1 MKKII
6 FTISIILIS
15 ISTYAQFNSEYK
27 KLYQKADDY
36 IYMKNYVDAL
46 PLFLKMDSIVPN
58 NANIQ
63 FYLGLC
69 YLNSYEDKSKAIPY
83 LIKASNDISIDYYGS
98 YKETSSPVHA
108 FFYLGQAYHQNYEFE
123 KAIESINKFVYYL
136 TYEDKD
142 LQEEADRYLQ
152 MCYTG
157 KRLIEN
163 PISIKTTN
171 LGGNINSK
179 FPEYSPILTPDGK
192 KIYFTT
198 RRGKE
203 NDLKDYTG
211 YYYED
216 IYFSEWDDETQS
228 WSKAKAIENINTKFH
243 EATINISFDGR
254 TLFLYKD
261 QDGDGNIYYS
271 NLKNDKWSNPVKMKA
286 PVNTESYEN
295 HACLNAD
302 GTRLYLVSDR
312 PGGFGGKDI
321 WVVEK
326 DKKGKWKN
334 AKNLGPTINTKYN
347 EDSPF
352 ILSDN
357 KTLYFSSEGHQTM
370 GGYDIFISERDNDGK
385 WSNPENIGSP
395 LNTPND
401 DIFFFPLLDGNLA
414 FYASDQMGGEGEKDI
429 YSVSIR
435 SGMEQLAV
443 IHGFVIDTTTNMPL
457 EAIIRVR
464 NSNNEIVATTTPSIE
479 TGEYY
484 LSLTPGSDYIME
496 IESNDGEII
505 QDTLSI
511 SLAEENIFSFNKPF
525 HIKHADFTS
534 LIDTINKQINFGD
547 RIGDR
552 FVLKNIYFDFDKFTL
567 REKSKEELNKVV
579 DLMNRYPMINLEFS
593 GHTDSVGTDQ
603 YNQVLS
609 TNRVRSVVD
618 YLISKDV
625 NPERLTYVGYGESQP
640 IATNSTNEGRQMNRR
655 IEFKISGINKT
666 GNTAVNNYTVETTTK
681 PQYYLIAGSFE
692 MYKNA
697 DRLRIELLA
706 KGYENAQI
714 VGQSSIGT
722 FRVAYDVFDDK
733 DKARKERL
741 ELINKKGIIGVWIL
755 TK

>member
-1 MKKII
+1 MKKLI
-6 FTISIILIS
+6 FTISAILIFL
-15 ISTYAQFNSEYK
+15 STNAQFNSEYK
-27 KLYQKADDY
+27 ALYQKADDY
-36 IYMKNYVDAL
+36 IYLKNYVDAL
-46 PLFLKMDSIVPN
+46 PLFLEMDSIVPN

-63 FYLGLC
+63 FHLGLC
-69 YLNSYEDKSKAIPY
+69 YLNSYEDKSIAIPY
-83 LIKASNDISIDYYGS
+83 LTKASNDVSINYYGS
-98 YKETSSPVHA
+98 YKEASAPVHT
-108 FFYLGQAYHQNYEFE
+108 FFYLGQAYHQNYQFE
-123 KAIESINKFVYYL
+123 KAIENLNKFIYYL
-136 TYEDKD
+136 TSEDKD

-157 KRLIEN
+157 KQLIEN

-171 LGGNINSK
+171 LGIKINSK
-179 FPEYSPILTPDGK
+179 FPEYSPVLTPDGK

-198 RRGKE
+198 RRGGE
-203 NDLKDYTG
+203 SDLKDYTG

-216 IYFSEWDDETQS
+216 IYFSEYDENTQS
-228 WSKAKAIENINTKFH
+228 WNEAKAIENINSNFH
-243 EATINISFDGR
+243 EATINISFDGK

-271 NLKNDKWSNPVKMKA
+271 DLKKDKWSDPVKMKA

-295 HACLNAD
+295 HACLSAD

-326 DKKGKWKN
+326 NKKGKWEN
-334 AKNLGPTINTKYN
+334 ATNLGPEINTKYN
-347 EDSPF
+347 EDAPF

-370 GGYDIFISERDNDGK
+370 GGYDIFISEMDDNGK
-385 WSNPENIGSP
+385 WGNPENIGSP

-414 FYASDQMGGEGEKDI
+414 FYASDQMGGEGEKDL

-457 EAIIRVR
+457 ESIIRVR
-464 NSNNEIVATTTPSIE
+464 DMKNDIIATTTPNLE

-484 LSLTPGSDYIME
+484 LSLTPGIDYIME
-496 IESNDGEII
+496 IESNDGEILY
-505 QDTLSI
+505 DTLSI
-511 SLAEENIFSFNKPF
+511 SMAEENVFSFNKPF
-525 HIKHADFTS
+525 HIKYADFTS
-534 LIDTINKQINFGD
+534 LIDTINKQIHFGD

-552 FVLKNIYFDFDKFTL
+552 FVLKNIYFDFDKYFL
-567 REKSKEELNKVV
+567 REKSEEELNKVV
-579 DLMNRYPMINLEFS
+579 DLMNKYPMINLEFS

-609 TNRVRSVVD
+609 TNRVKSVVD

-625 NPERLTYVGYGESQP
+625 NPDRLTFVGYGESQP
-640 IATNSTNEGRQMNRR
+640 IATNSTDEGRQMNRR

-666 GNTAVNNYTVETTTK
+666 SNAITNNYTVQTTTK
-681 PQYYLIAGSFE
+681 LQFYLIAGSFE

-706 KGYENAQI
+706 KGFKNAQI
-714 VGQSSIGT
+714 IGQSSVGT

-733 DKARKERL
+733 EEAREERL
-741 ELINKKGIIGVWIL
+741 RLINQNNIEGIWIL